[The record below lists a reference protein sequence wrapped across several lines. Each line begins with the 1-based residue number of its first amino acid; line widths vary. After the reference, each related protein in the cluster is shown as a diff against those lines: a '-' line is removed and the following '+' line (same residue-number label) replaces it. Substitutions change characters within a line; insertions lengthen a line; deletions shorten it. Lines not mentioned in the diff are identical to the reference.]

1 MTDGDHR
8 PDEPDLMTVPSPSMV
23 VAGRTIGDPRLSPDG
38 TAVVVHVRDG
48 AGPRLVCIELGGGE
62 RVAPLPETVIVFDP
76 SVVGS
81 HPFGGGAWNWFP
93 DSGSVVYV
101 AADGLYRTSRNG
113 GPGQLLATPPD
124 GTCFASPTVSND
136 GCRIAVIVENDD
148 SQSVAVVDLERG
160 GAVEIVVPG
169 EPGVFCMD
177 PAWSADGSLS
187 WHQWEAPAMP
197 WDFASIVTRR
207 VDGSVRI
214 LADGAPAQPQW
225 SPNGMR
231 LGHVA
236 DAANG
241 WRNVCVDGRAVV
253 GGGAGEPYEHGTPS
267 WGPGQ
272 RSWCW
277 SPGGSQVAFVRNE
290 AGFARLGVADVT
302 TGAVTELG
310 KAWHIGLSWSRTP
323 GGHERIAAIRT
334 GGVTPPQLVVYDLAT
349 HPVRTTIARGPVGG
363 WESVGL
369 PEPEISHWPA
379 ADGTTVHGRFYP
391 APRPH
396 GGTIVSL
403 HGGPTDQ
410 TTVTFN
416 PRFGYWLAR
425 GWSVF
430 VPDHRGSTGWGHGYQ
445 QAMNERWGELDVS
458 DCADGLRALA
468 HVGRVVPERTVVI
481 GGSAGG
487 FCALHLLLRHPE
499 LFSCGVALYPVTDL
513 ADLDATTH
521 RFERHY
527 NRSLVGPVERYGERS
542 PITAAATLARP
553 LLLLHG
559 DADPV
564 VSVAQSRRFAAAA
577 TTAGATVEL
586 VVYEGEVHSWKRSAT
601 TVDELLRIDAFL
613 ARFCPTD

>member
-8 PDEPDLMTVPSPSMV
+8 PDEPDLMTVPSPTMV

-48 AGPRLVCIELGGGE
+48 AGPRLVCIELGDGE
-62 RVAPLPETVIVFDP
+62 RVAPGPETVIVFDP

-124 GTCFASPTVSND
+124 GTWFASPTVSKD

-148 SQSVAVVDLERG
+148 SQSVAVVDLERD

-177 PAWSADGSLS
+177 PAWSSDGALS

-197 WDFASIVTRR
+197 WDFATIVTRR

-225 SPNGMR
+225 SPDGMR

-241 WRNVCVDGRAVV
+241 WRNVCVDGHAVV
-253 GGGAGEPYEHGTPS
+253 GRGAGESYEHGTPS

-302 TGAVTELG
+302 TGAVTELA
-310 KAWHIGLSWSRTP
+310 KAWHIGLSWSRSP

-369 PEPEISHWPA
+369 PEPEVSHWSA

-527 NRSLVGPVERYGERS
+527 NRMLVGPVERYGERS

-559 DADPV
+559 DSDPV

-601 TVDELLRIDAFL
+601 TVDELLRIDTFL